1 MSFEGFYSFR
11 VAGLVGFVF
20 EVVCPCGDVE
30 GHRFSEVGGDQVFC
44 ARVMPVGALC
54 GAGGMQSRGFRWFSR
69 WVMGCWSAAYRFR
82 LGGFS

>member
-20 EVVCPCGDVE
+20 VVVCPCGDVE

-44 ARVMPVGALC
+44 ARVVPVGALC
-54 GAGGMQSRGFRWFSR
+54 GAGGMQRLGDLDGL
-69 WVMGCWSAAYRFR
+69 VVGCWVAGLLLIFF
-82 LGGFS
+82 G